1 MVFNSNDRI
10 CFFGDSITA
19 AGDWIEMISD
29 YFIDNRREQQLL
41 PFNCG
46 VPGDNATNALKR
58 IYCDCLQ
65 YFPQHVVV
73 MFGMND
79 ICRDLYGDCFS
90 DGENERSRNSAL
102 EKYRSSLEQ
111 LFSILAQFGTHIIA
125 CTPTL
130 YDEIQDIPAENLRH
144 CNDGLLKCRD
154 IVLTLAEERDIDVVD
169 FSGKWLEMRQSQPEM
184 VIVNS
189 DRVHPNRE
197 GHRIMAET
205 FLRSCG
211 FAEENQPITFS
222 EHKSNTERR
231 RVEGVLRTLS
241 FAQWMLFGG
250 INSGWEESHEEKKR
264 IFSEI
269 EAKGGEWEKSIH
281 QAYEDNQ
288 STIDILRGELLRKT
302 VAMYAE
308 SSQAILKAL

>member
-1 MVFNSNDRI
+1 MIFSNNDRI
-10 CFFGDSITA
+10 CFLGDSITR
-19 AGDWIEMISD
+19 AGDWIGMITD
-29 YFIDNRREQQLL
+29 YLIDNRKEQKLL

-46 VPGDNATNALKR
+46 VAGDNATNALNR

-79 ICRDLYGDCFS
+79 IGYDLYGDNFS
-90 DGENERSRNSAL
+90 DGENECKRNSAL
-102 EKYRSSLEQ
+102 ERYRNSMEK
-111 LFSILAQFGTHIIA
+111 LFSALIQFGAHVIA

-130 YDEIQDIPAENLRH
+130 YDELQNTSSQNFYH
-144 CNDGLLKCRD
+144 CNEGLLKCRD
-154 IVLTLAEERDIDVVD
+154 IVLSLAKEKGIDVVD
-169 FSGKWLEMRQSQPEM
+169 FSGKWLEMRQNQPER
-184 VIVNS
+184 VLVNP
-189 DRVHPNRE
+189 DRIHPNKD
-197 GHRIMAET
+197 GHRVMAET
-205 FLRSCG
+205 FLKSCG
-211 FAEENQPITFS
+211 FVEENQPITFS
-222 EHKSNTERR
+222 EHESNTERR
-231 RVEGVLRTLS
+231 QTEGILRTLAY
-241 FAQWMLFGG
+241 AQWMLFR
-250 INSGWEESHEEKKR
+250 NVKSGWEESHEEKKR

-308 SSQAILKAL
+308 SSQAIFPCG